1 MDRFEN
7 AKVFTAVVEAGGF
20 TAAAERLG
28 LSRAAASKHV
38 QQLEERLGARLL
50 ERTTRRVSVTEAGRA
65 FYQQCRRILS
75 DLEDAERAAGELHNE
90 PRGELRVIAP
100 TNFGLAEIGT
110 AITDL
115 LVAYPRLHINLT
127 FNDRVTDPIEGG
139 FDVAISVG
147 RPRGTSSS
155 LIVRKL
161 NTSRRILCASPD
173 YLSRRG
179 LPKRP
184 EDLSSHDCLS
194 YSYLDEPDEWHLIG
208 RSGERV
214 VKVSGPI
221 VTSHRQVLRTAAV
234 RGLGI
239 AYGPIIFF
247 HEDMVAGRVV
257 RVLPQFELPEATIY
271 AVYPAG
277 RQLSAKVKA
286 FNDFMARYFAA
297 NPLAP

>member
-7 AKVFTAVVEAGGF
+7 ARVFAAVVEAGGF

-28 LSRAAASKHV
+28 VSRAAASKNV
-38 QQLEERLGARLL
+38 QLLEERLGARLL
-50 ERTTRRVSVTEAGRA
+50 DRTTRRVSVTEAGRT
-65 FYQQCRRILS
+65 FYQQCRRILA

-90 PRGELRVIAP
+90 VRGEVRVIAP

-110 AITDL
+110 AIADL
-115 LVAYPRLHINLT
+115 IVSYPRLHINLT

-139 FDVAISVG
+139 YDVAISVG
-147 RPRGTSSS
+147 RPRGTSTS

-161 NTSRRILCASPD
+161 NTSRRILCAAPD

-179 LPKRP
+179 VPTKP
-184 EDLSSHDCLS
+184 EDLGNHDCLS
-194 YSYLDEPDEWHLIG
+194 YSYLEEPDEWHLIG
-208 RSGERV
+208 RDGERV

-247 HEDMVAGRVV
+247 HDDLLAGSVV
-257 RVLPQFELPEATIY
+257 QVLPQFQLPEATIY

-277 RQLSAKVKA
+277 RQLSAKVRA
-286 FNDFMARYFAA
+286 FNDFMARYFAD

>member
-50 ERTTRRVSVTEAGRA
+50 DRTTRRVSVTEAGRA
-65 FYQQCRRILS
+65 FYRQCRRILA
-75 DLEDAERAAGELHNE
+75 DLDDAERAAGELHNE

-115 LVAYPRLHINLT
+115 IVAYPRLHINLT

-139 FDVAISVG
+139 YDVAISVG
-147 RPRGTSSS
+147 RPRGTSAS

-161 NTSRRILCASPD
+161 NTSRRILCAAPD

-179 LPKRP
+179 VPGRP
-184 EDLSSHDCLS
+184 EDLSAHDCLS
-194 YSYLDEPDEWHLIG
+194 YSYLEEPDEWHLIG
-208 RSGERV
+208 RDGERV
-214 VKVSGPI
+214 VKVSGPL
-221 VTSHRQVLRTAAV
+221 VTSHWQVLRTAAV

-247 HEDMVAGRVV
+247 HDDMEAGRVV
-257 RVLPQFELPEATIY
+257 RVLPQFQLPEATIY

-286 FNDFMARYFAA
+286 FNDFMARYFAS

>member
-7 AKVFTAVVEAGGF
+7 ARVFAAVVEAGGF

-38 QQLEERLGARLL
+38 LQLEERLGARLL
-50 ERTTRRVSVTEAGRA
+50 HRTTRRVSVTEAGRT
-65 FYQQCRRILS
+65 FYQQCRRILAEF
-75 DLEDAERAAGELHNE
+75 DDAERSASELHNE

-115 LVAYPRLHINLT
+115 VIAYPKLRINLAL
-127 FNDRVTDPIEGG
+127 NDRVTDPIEAG
-139 FDVAISVG
+139 FDIAISVG
-147 RPRGTSSS
+147 MPRGTSSS
-155 LIVRKL
+155 LVARKL
-161 NTSRRILCASPD
+161 NTSRRILCAAPD
-173 YLSRRG
+173 YLARCG
-179 LPKRP
+179 MPQRP
-184 EDLSSHDCLS
+184 EDLAQHACLA
-194 YSYLDEPDEWHLIG
+194 YSYLDEPDEWHLTG
-208 RSGERV
+208 ADGERV

-247 HEDMVAGRVV
+247 REDLDAGRVV
-257 RVLPQFELPEATIY
+257 RVLPQYRLPEATIY
-271 AVYPAG
+271 AIYPAS
-277 RQLSAKVKA
+277 RQLTAKVQA
-286 FNDFMARYFAA
+286 FNDFMARHFAA
-297 NPLAP
+297 AGVGE

>member
-7 AKVFTAVVEAGGF
+7 TKVFAAVVESGGF

-28 LSRAAASKHV
+28 LSRAAVSKHV

-50 ERTTRRVSVTEAGRA
+50 DRTTRRVSVTEAGRV

-115 LVAYPRLHINLT
+115 LLAYPRLHINLT
-127 FNDRVTDPIEGG
+127 FNDRGGDPIEGG
-139 FDVAISVG
+139 YDVAIFVG
-147 RPRGTSSS
+147 RPRGTSAS
-155 LIVRKL
+155 LIIRKL
-161 NTSRRILCASPD
+161 NTSRRILCAAPD
-173 YLSRRG
+173 YLKRRG
-179 LPKRP
+179 VPKQP
-184 EDLSSHDCLS
+184 EDLTSHDCLS
-194 YSYLDEPDEWHLIG
+194 YSYLEEPDEWHLIG
-208 RSGERV
+208 RDGERV

-221 VTSHRQVLRTAAV
+221 ITSHRQVLRTAAV

-247 HEDMVAGRVV
+247 HDDLEAGRVV
-257 RVLPQFELPEATIY
+257 RVLPRFELPEATIY
-271 AVYPAG
+271 AVYPAS
-277 RQLSAKVKA
+277 RQLSAKVRA
-286 FNDFMARYFAA
+286 FNDFMARYFAE

>member
-7 AKVFTAVVEAGGF
+7 AKVFAAVVESGGF

-50 ERTTRRVSVTEAGRA
+50 DRTTRRVSVTEAGRV

-115 LVAYPRLHINLT
+115 LLAYPRLHINLT
-127 FNDRVTDPIEGG
+127 FNDHGADPIEGG
-139 FDVAISVG
+139 YDVAICVG
-147 RPRGTSSS
+147 RPRGTSAS
-155 LIVRKL
+155 LIIRKL
-161 NTSRRILCASPD
+161 NTSRRILCAAPD
-173 YLSRRG
+173 YLKRRG
-179 LPKRP
+179 IPKEP

-194 YSYLDEPDEWHLIG
+194 YSYLEEPDEWHLIG
-208 RSGERV
+208 RDGERV

-247 HEDMVAGRVV
+247 HDDLVAGRVV
-257 RVLPQFELPEATIY
+257 RVLPRFELPEATIY
-271 AVYPAG
+271 AVYPAS
-277 RQLSAKVKA
+277 RQLSAKVRA

>member
-7 AKVFTAVVEAGGF
+7 ARVFAAVVEAGGF
-20 TAAAERLG
+20 TPAAERLG

-65 FYQQCRRILS
+65 FYQQCRRILA
-75 DLEDAERAAGELHNE
+75 DLEDAERAASELHNE

-115 LVAYPRLHINLT
+115 ILAYPRLHINLT

-139 FDVAISVG
+139 YDVAISVG
-147 RPRGTSSS
+147 RPHGTSSS
-155 LIVRKL
+155 LVVRKL
-161 NTSRRILCASPD
+161 NTSRRILCAAPD

-179 LPKRP
+179 VPGEP
-184 EDLSSHDCLS
+184 EDLGSHDCLS
-194 YSYLDEPDEWHLIG
+194 YSYLEEPDEWHLIG
-208 RSGERV
+208 RDGERV

-221 VTSHRQVLRTAAV
+221 VTSHREVLRTAAV

-239 AYGPIIFF
+239 AYGPVIFF

-257 RVLPQFELPEATIY
+257 QVLPQFRLPEAAIY